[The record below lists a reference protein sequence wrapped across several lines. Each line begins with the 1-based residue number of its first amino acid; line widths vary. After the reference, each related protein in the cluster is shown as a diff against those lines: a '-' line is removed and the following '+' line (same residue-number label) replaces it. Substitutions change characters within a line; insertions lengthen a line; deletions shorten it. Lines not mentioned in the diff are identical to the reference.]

1 MNSKRRGAY
10 SLAHGFAK
18 YNVALPE
25 RGVFLMTNDTITIKA
40 PAKINLSLDV
50 TGRRENGYHDLRML
64 MQTIDL
70 YDELT
75 IKKTAEPGIYFSMN
89 RELPDHI
96 PPEKN
101 LVWKAAKLLQE
112 RCHITDGIDIYLEK
126 NIPAAAGLAGGSS
139 DCAAALIG
147 INELCGLGL
156 TLGQLC
162 DLGVTLGADV
172 PFCLQ
177 KGTMLSEGIGE
188 ILTRLPDLS
197 PLWVLLI
204 KPDISVS
211 TGYVYT
217 HLKLDEITSHP
228 DTEHLIDCIRRH
240 DDATLARGLS
250 NVLETVTIP
259 EYPILAE
266 LKRFL
271 SDNGAI
277 GSLMSGSG
285 PTTYGLYQDEILAR
299 MALKKAKEQYPDYD
313 VLLCR
318 TRLPE

>member
-1 MNSKRRGAY
+1 M
-10 SLAHGFAK
+10 
-18 YNVALPE
+18 
-25 RGVFLMTNDTITIKA
+25 
-40 PAKINLSLDV
+40 

-299 MALKKAKEQYPDYD
+299 MALKKAKEQYQDYD

>member
-1 MNSKRRGAY
+1 MN
-10 SLAHGFAK
+10 
-18 YNVALPE
+18 E
-25 RGVFLMTNDTITIKA
+25 TITIKA

-50 TGRRENGYHDLRML
+50 TGRRPNGYHDLRMI

-70 YDELT
+70 CDTLT
-75 IKKTAEPGIYFSMN
+75 ITTIPEDAVTLSMN

-101 LVWKAAKLLQE
+101 LVWKGAQLLRE
-112 RCHITDGIDIYLEK
+112 RCHIPHGFAITLEK

-139 DCAAALIG
+139 DCAATLLG
-147 INELCGLGL
+147 INQICRLNLTTEELCEI
-156 TLGQLC
+156 
-162 DLGVTLGADV
+162 GVSLGADI
-172 PFCLQ
+172 PFCIQ

-211 TGYVYT
+211 TKYVYT
-217 HLKLDEITSHP
+217 HLNINDLKQRP
-228 DTEHLIDCIRRH
+228 DTEYLLDCIQRR
-240 DDATLARGLS
+240 DDTGLAKGLA

-259 EYPILAE
+259 KYPILSQ
-266 LKRFL
+266 LKEFFL
-271 SDNGAI
+271 REGAI

-285 PTTYGLYQDEILAR
+285 PTTYGLYQDEILAQ
-299 MALKKAKEQYPDYD
+299 MALRKASKEYPDCE
-313 VLLCR
+313 VILCQ
-318 TRLPE
+318 TKVPQ

>member
-1 MNSKRRGAY
+1 
-10 SLAHGFAK
+10 
-18 YNVALPE
+18 
-25 RGVFLMTNDTITIKA
+25 
-40 PAKINLSLDV
+40 
-50 TGRRENGYHDLRML
+50 

>member
-1 MNSKRRGAY
+1 
-10 SLAHGFAK
+10 
-18 YNVALPE
+18 
-25 RGVFLMTNDTITIKA
+25 MTNDTITIKA

-112 RCHITDGIDIYLEK
+112 RCHITDGIDIYLKK

-162 DLGVTLGADV
+162 SV
-172 PFCLQ
+172 
-177 KGTMLSEGIGE
+177 
-188 ILTRLPDLS
+188 LS
-197 PLWVLLI
+197 PERNNALRGHRRD
-204 KPDISVS
+204 PDQ
-211 TGYVYT
+211 T
-217 HLKLDEITSHP
+217 
-228 DTEHLIDCIRRH
+228 
-240 DDATLARGLS
+240 
-250 NVLETVTIP
+250 
-259 EYPILAE
+259 
-266 LKRFL
+266 
-271 SDNGAI
+271 
-277 GSLMSGSG
+277 SGSFPSVG
-285 PTTYGLYQDEILAR
+285 ASDQAGHFCEYRLRLHASEAGRDYVPSGHGA
-299 MALKKAKEQYPDYD
+299 PDR
-313 VLLCR
+313 LHPPSRRCHTGKR
-318 TRLPE
+318 TFQCT